1 MEHDERT
8 VSAVGEI
15 AHNFVPSFA
24 WLSRGCDVEL
34 NLAFNNFEGGHSEG
48 ELVMSRAHF
57 LKEI

>member
-1 MEHDERT
+1 MDHDERT

-34 NLAFNNFEGGHSEG
+34 NLAFNNFEGERPCGPFPKG
-48 ELVMSRAHF
+48 G
-57 LKEI
+57 LKTPVWR